1 MSPTHVAIPNANA
14 TISSPPGADA
24 SGIRALDTS
33 PMTFA
38 WIASS
43 QETIKASSTKLVKV
57 QAQDKRVTLRLPGFP
72 ASWSLDACRGGGV
85 GSDPAKNARRT
96 A

>member
-33 PMTFA
+33 LITFA

-43 QETIKASSTKLVKV
+43 QETIKPRITKLVKL
-57 QAQDKRVTLRLPGFP
+57 QAHARRVTLRISGFRS
-72 ASWSLDACRGGGV
+72 SWSLATRPEGGTG
-85 GSDPAKNARRT
+85 
-96 A
+96 